1 MDRVEANQAEEIQY
15 PAALYIAII
24 VRFKGE
30 RTVSLDEMYRA
41 AIHGRERERERGR
54 ERRKRKEEVWSD
66 FEQIGTDGSSIPSI
80 LSLKERKLYEF

>member
-41 AIHGRERERERGR
+41 AIHGREREGGGEG

-66 FEQIGTDGSSIPSI
+66 FKQIGTDGSSIPSI

>member
-24 VRFKGE
+24 VRFKGK

-41 AIHGRERERERGR
+41 AIHGRERERGGGGGR
-54 ERRKRKEEVWSD
+54 EKEKK
-66 FEQIGTDGSSIPSI
+66 GR
-80 LSLKERKLYEF
+80 SLVRF

>member
-15 PAALYIAII
+15 PVALYIAII
-24 VRFKGE
+24 VRFKGK

-41 AIHGRERERERGR
+41 AIHGRERERGGEG